1 MAALHSPSPRLPTPS
16 SSTSRRSTTAPVA
29 PKLRDSCRACASSKL
44 KCYKEKPTCS
54 RCAKRGLICE
64 YVVTKRGGRKQESQS
79 SINDSNTAT
88 SSSPSSSSS
97 TATATMKATQ
107 PLPSLSNWFA
117 LDAAISSGD
126 SLPSPAQVF
135 PSPRPTTSSA
145 SSTFF
150 PGLSSPM
157 DQSGSS
163 AFTDLTTDLDDFSAS
178 PISFSVP
185 DMSDTDFLGSRF
197 FSTGVDNGSNGPASL
212 FDTFPGSE
220 DAVSELFGLS
230 NPRSPPNSHAFS
242 TSDAHSYQGSRPTE
256 SPCFCLIR
264 ALGLMKQ
271 LFPSPSTA
279 CTTSAIPG
287 LDKSTTL
294 PTIQAVIAKNE
305 HTIEAVSTMLQ
316 CSCSED
322 GYLLAIMS
330 LIIFKVLGWYAA
342 AARQTPSVGDGNDS
356 HSEQVILGSPVVGS
370 YRLDG
375 EDLTRMAA
383 QLVLSEL
390 HRVQRLVNQL
400 STKLKMQTAKNGG
413 MVNTPISS
421 ASENADSETTS
432 SLSAVMLDQLEVDLR
447 KRLRTLSLE
456 IVEGLRRE

>member
-1 MAALHSPSPRLPTPS
+1 
-16 SSTSRRSTTAPVA
+16 
-29 PKLRDSCRACASSKL
+29 
-44 KCYKEKPTCS
+44 
-54 RCAKRGLICE
+54 
-64 YVVTKRGGRKQESQS
+64 
-79 SINDSNTAT
+79 
-88 SSSPSSSSS
+88 
-97 TATATMKATQ
+97 
-107 PLPSLSNWFA
+107 
-117 LDAAISSGD
+117 
-126 SLPSPAQVF
+126 
-135 PSPRPTTSSA
+135 
-145 SSTFF
+145 
-150 PGLSSPM
+150 
-157 DQSGSS
+157 
-163 AFTDLTTDLDDFSAS
+163 
-178 PISFSVP
+178 
-185 DMSDTDFLGSRF
+185 MSDTDFLGSRF

-230 NPRSPPNSHAFS
+230 KPRSPPNSHASS
-242 TSDAHSYQGSRPTE
+242 TSDAHSYQGSHPTE

-279 CTTSAIPG
+279 CTNSATPG

-305 HTIEAVSTMLQ
+305 RTIEAVSTMLQ

-342 AARQTPSVGDGNDS
+342 AARQTPSVGDGNDRVQSPRSFSSGYLS

-400 STKLKMQTAKNGG
+400 STKLKMQAAKNGG

-421 ASENADSETTS
+421 ASENAENAESETTS

-447 KRLRTLSLE
+447 KRLRSLSLE

>member
-1 MAALHSPSPRLPTPS
+1 
-16 SSTSRRSTTAPVA
+16 
-29 PKLRDSCRACASSKL
+29 
-44 KCYKEKPTCS
+44 
-54 RCAKRGLICE
+54 
-64 YVVTKRGGRKQESQS
+64 
-79 SINDSNTAT
+79 
-88 SSSPSSSSS
+88 
-97 TATATMKATQ
+97 
-107 PLPSLSNWFA
+107 
-117 LDAAISSGD
+117 
-126 SLPSPAQVF
+126 
-135 PSPRPTTSSA
+135 
-145 SSTFF
+145 
-150 PGLSSPM
+150 M
-157 DQSGSS
+157 DQSVSS

-197 FSTGVDNGSNGPASL
+197 LSTGVDNGSNDPANL

-220 DAVSELFGLS
+220 DAVSELLGLS
-230 NPRSPPNSHAFS
+230 NPRSLANSHASS
-242 TSDAHSYQGSRPTE
+242 TSDAHSYQGSHPTD
-256 SPCFCLIR
+256 SPCFCLFR

-279 CTTSAIPG
+279 STTSATPG
-287 LDKSTTL
+287 LDQSTTL

-305 HTIEAVSTMLQ
+305 RTIEAVSTMLQ
-316 CSCSED
+316 CSCSQD

-330 LIIFKVLGWYAA
+330 LIIFKVLDWYAA
-342 AARQTPSVGDGNDS
+342 AAPKTPPAGDGNHRVRTPRTSFSRCLS
-356 HSEQVILGSPVVGS
+356 HSEQVILGPAVVGS

-375 EDLTRMAA
+375 EDLARMAA

-400 STKLKMQTAKNGG
+400 STKLKVQAAKNDG
-413 MVNTPISS
+413 MANTPISS
-421 ASENADSETTS
+421 VSENADSETTL